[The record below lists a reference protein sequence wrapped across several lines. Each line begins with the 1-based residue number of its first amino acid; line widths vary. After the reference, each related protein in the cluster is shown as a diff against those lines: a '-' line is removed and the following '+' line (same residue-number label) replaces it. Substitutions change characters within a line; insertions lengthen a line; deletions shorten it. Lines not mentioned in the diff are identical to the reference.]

1 MATDSAPRPR
11 RMYWQLPVFALGVT
25 AAVLAWRYFPQN
37 GLAES
42 RNVEQDRYSLR
53 QTLGRRPVN
62 VAEVQA
68 LLAKLGDDGTRSNGD
83 AEVAFVQGSAY
94 LLLAE
99 QGPGEQ
105 AAENWKRANA
115 LFAECDGG
123 KLAEKQDRA
132 KLAFRAAKAAAGA
145 GVGDP
150 AALLPQLEVLP
161 PGEEPGE
168 RGRLLAEVCLRVNPP
183 NVKRA
188 KTELA
193 AYLSGPARGSPDHA
207 ARYKMLLADLCATT
221 GETDKARSWLKEVT
235 DPVATAMQA
244 EAKLRLARLAQADG
258 DVNEAVKLFQSAE
271 ALPNLPAAVQAVVR
285 YETGRGLMQMNNPVA
300 ARDCLLKVAESNT
313 PVGAAANVRL
323 AELAAKDLDPT
334 AGVANLETALKGI
347 KAAGEW
353 NNPHVGIADLRGACE
368 TVISACKSA
377 GKFPFAARA
386 ADLYSPVAESGRDR
400 ELWAEVMAA
409 WGNAPNTADPADKLK
424 LAAAEFAKLADTR
437 PDAEKTALYQK
448 AVAAY
453 QSAGDTASANAI
465 LSKLSSAPG
474 ATADVQ
480 ASAQF
485 QRAEALI
492 AENKLDDGVKLLGEV
507 ANGGGTLGTKATL
520 KLALV
525 YAAEGKRTLSA
536 TPADAAGRK
545 QVEYAVL
552 LLTQLANKTYTSAD
566 ERVCHQEAL
575 YELGKLQ
582 LSRQTLPWLY
592 NCSDAEMRFR
602 RLVSEYP
609 AGEFADR
616 GGMFLAIA
624 LSQLARPDGKG
635 EVPPADAAAKL
646 AEARKLFEGLGKSK
660 EKYVRTQ
667 ADIRLPHT
675 LFHMREFD
683 ALAADGPKLADKYKG
698 QVEELIILNFLFSA
712 HTATDRPDRA
722 KPVLERMEKAFA
734 DLPAERYTGEMPE
747 LTKAY
752 WVDQLDKLRKR
763 LVK

>member
-37 GLAES
+37 GYADT
-42 RNVEQDRYSLR
+42 RGVEQDRYSLK
-53 QTLGRRPVN
+53 QCLGRRPVN
-62 VAEVQA
+62 LAEVQA
-68 LLAKLGDDGTRSNGD
+68 LLTKLGEDGTTAGGNS
-83 AEVAFVQGSAY
+83 EVAFVQGSAY

-99 QGPGEQ
+99 QGPGDQ
-105 AAENWKRANA
+105 AAENWKKANS
-115 LFAECDGG
+115 LFAECDGS

-132 KLAFRAAKAAAGA
+132 RLAFRSAKAAAGA
-145 GVGDP
+145 GTGDP
-150 AALLPQLEVLP
+150 AALFTQLDIVP

-168 RGRLLAEVCLRVNPP
+168 RGRLLAEVCLRMNPP
-183 NVKRA
+183 QVKRA

-207 ARYKMLLADLCATT
+207 ARYKMLMADLCATT
-221 GETDKARSWLKEVT
+221 GETANARTWLKEIG
-235 DPVATAMQA
+235 DPVTTPVQA
-244 EAKLRLARLAQADG
+244 EAKLRLARLAQAEG

-285 YETGRGLMQMNNPVA
+285 YETGRGLMQMNNPAA
-300 ARDCLLKVAESNT
+300 ARDCLLKAAEGNT
-313 PVGAAANVRL
+313 PVGVAAHVRL
-323 AELAAKDLDPT
+323 AELAAKELDPSV
-334 AGVANLETALKGI
+334 GVANLEAALKGV

-353 NNPHVGIADLRGACE
+353 ANPHVGIAELRGACE
-368 TVISACKSA
+368 AVIGACKSA

-386 ADLYSPVAESGRDR
+386 ADLYSPVAENGRDR

-409 WGNAPNTADPADKLK
+409 WGNAPNTADPAEKLK
-424 LAAAEFAKLADTR
+424 LAAAEFARLADSR
-437 PDAEKTALYQK
+437 PDAEKTALLQK
-448 AVAAY
+448 AATAY
-453 QSAGDTASANAI
+453 QSAGDTASANGI
-465 LSKLSSAPG
+465 LAKLSSAPG

-485 QRAEALI
+485 QRAVALI
-492 AENKLDDGVKLLGEV
+492 AENKLDEGVKVLNAV
-507 ANGGGTLGTKATL
+507 ANGDGTVATKAML

-525 YAAEGKRTLSA
+525 YAAEGEKTLSA
-536 TPADAAGRK
+536 APTDAAGRK

-552 LLTQLANKTYTSAD
+552 LLTQLANKTFTTAD
-566 ERVCHQEAL
+566 ERACHQEAL

-582 LSRQTLPWLY
+582 LRKQSMPWLH
-592 NCSDAEMRFR
+592 NPSDAEMRFR

-609 AGEFADR
+609 ASEFADR
-616 GGMFLAIA
+616 GCMFLAIA

-635 EVPPADAAAKL
+635 EVAPADATAKL

-660 EKYVRTQ
+660 ERYVRTQ
-667 ADIRLPHT
+667 SDIRLAQT
-675 LFHMREFD
+675 LFHLREFD
-683 ALAADGPKLADKYKG
+683 ALAADGLKLADKYKG
-698 QVEELIILNFLFSA
+698 QVEELIILSFVFSG

-722 KPVLERMEKAFA
+722 KPVLERMEKAFT

-747 LTKAY
+747 LTKPY
-752 WVDQLDKLRKR
+752 WADQLDKLRKR
-763 LVK
+763 LAK